1 MIVFLP
7 FDGNIQTIILI
18 LHNENEE
25 EISMQDIIQLLP
37 DNIANQ
43 IAAGEVIQR
52 PASVV
57 KELIENAID
66 AESTEI
72 RLIIKDAGKTLIQV
86 IDNGKGMSDT
96 DARMS
101 FERHATSKIKKAAD
115 LFSISTKG
123 FRGEALA
130 SIAAIAHVELVTK
143 TNEEE
148 LGRKIQISGS
158 KVSKHEPCQA
168 QSGSMFSVKNLFFNV
183 PARRKFLKSDPVELK
198 HILEEFKRVTLAHPD
213 IFFTMYHND
222 QEVYHLP
229 ASNYRQ
235 RIVAILGKH
244 VNDKLVPIE
253 EDTEI
258 VKIEGFV
265 GKPEAAKKTKGDQ
278 YLFVNDRF
286 IKSNYLNHAIR
297 TAYEEL
303 IPKESYPLYILY
315 IHVDPAKIDIN
326 VHPTKTEI
334 KFEDERLIY
343 NYIKVAIK
351 HALGHYNV
359 SPSLDFGTNTNFGN
373 PIDNSKSFGKIN
385 DEYNLK
391 GDYMHGKGKSSFERS
406 NLKAWEQ
413 IYEGLQEQ
421 PSGDSAEE
429 QQSFTIASKI
439 STEEGREISKIDEGK
454 PPYQIHNTYI
464 LSHIKSGFLLIDQQ
478 AAHERILYEQNLA
491 SMSSHQRLTQ
501 KELFPRTIELDNA
514 KATIMQNIL
523 PKVNALGFEIEEFGN
538 KTYLIHGIPAGL
550 AENQDATT
558 LMEKL
563 IDQYVSNMEL
573 QLGIEENLARS
584 LAVSAAIK
592 RGKAMDVSE
601 MRLLIDQLFACEV
614 PYKSP
619 TGRRCIVTMDLD
631 TILKQFTG

>member
-1 MIVFLP
+1 MP
-7 FDGNIQTIILI
+7 
-18 LHNENEE
+18 
-25 EISMQDIIQLLP
+25 DIIQLLP

-66 AESTEI
+66 ADSTEI
-72 RLIIKDAGKTLIQV
+72 KLIIKGAGKTLIQV
-86 IDNGKGMSDT
+86 IDNGKGMSET

-101 FERHATSKIKKAAD
+101 FERHATSKIKKASD

-130 SIAAIAHVELVTK
+130 SIAAIAHIELVTK
-143 TNEEE
+143 THEEDI
-148 LGRKIQISGS
+148 GRRLLVSGS
-158 KVSKHEPCQA
+158 KVTKQEPCQA
-168 QSGSMFSVKNLFFNV
+168 QAGTMFSVKNLFFNV

-198 HILEEFKRVTLAHPD
+198 HIIEEFKRVALAHPD
-213 IFFTMYHND
+213 IFFAMYHND

-235 RIVAILGKH
+235 RIVAILGKQI
-244 VNDKLVPIE
+244 NDKLVPIE

-258 VKIEGFV
+258 VKISGFV

-278 YLFVNDRF
+278 FIFVNDRY

-297 TAYEEL
+297 SAYEDL
-303 IPKESYPLYILY
+303 IVKEAYPLYVLFIN
-315 IHVDPAKIDIN
+315 VDPGKIDIN

-334 KFEDERLIY
+334 KFEEERLIY
-343 NYIKVAIK
+343 NYVKVAIK

-373 PIDNSKSFGKIN
+373 PIDNSRSFGKIN
-385 DEYNLK
+385 EEYNLK
-391 GDYMHGKGKSSFERS
+391 GPTSFGTGKSNFEKS

-413 IYEGLQEQ
+413 IYDGLQNQSE
-421 PSGDSAEE
+421 GATEE
-429 QQSFTIASKI
+429 QQSFTIQSKI
-439 STEEGREISKIDEGK
+439 STEDGKEVTKIDEGK

-550 AENQDATT
+550 TGSHDASS

-563 IDQYVSNMEL
+563 IDQYESNIEL

-592 RGKAMDVSE
+592 RGKPLEITE
-601 MRLLIDQLFACEV
+601 MKLLIDQLFACEI

-619 TGRRCIVTMDLD
+619 TGRRCIVTMDLE
-631 TILKQFTG
+631 TILKQFVA

>member
-1 MIVFLP
+1 MP
-7 FDGNIQTIILI
+7 
-18 LHNENEE
+18 
-25 EISMQDIIQLLP
+25 DIIHLLP

-66 AESTEI
+66 ANGTEI
-72 RLIIKDAGKTLIQV
+72 KLIIKGAGKILIQV
-86 IDNGKGMSDT
+86 IDNGKGMTDT

-101 FERHATSKIKKAAD
+101 FERHATSKIRKASD

-143 TNEEE
+143 TSEEDI
-148 LGRKIQISGS
+148 GRRLLVSGS
-158 KVSKHEPCQA
+158 KVTKQEPCQA
-168 QSGSMFSVKNLFFNV
+168 QSGTMFSVKNLFFNV

-198 HILEEFKRVTLAHPD
+198 HIIEEFKRVALAHPD
-213 IFFTMYHND
+213 IFFAMYHND

-229 ASNYRQ
+229 VTNYRQ
-235 RIVAILGKH
+235 RIVAILGKP

-258 VKIEGFV
+258 VKISGFV
-265 GKPEAAKKTKGDQ
+265 GKPDAAKKTKGDQ
-278 YLFVNDRF
+278 FIFVNDRY

-297 TAYEEL
+297 SAYEDL
-303 IPKESYPLYILY
+303 VVKEAYPLYVLY
-315 IHVDPAKIDIN
+315 INVDPSKIDIN

-334 KFEDERLIY
+334 KFEEERLIY
-343 NYIKVAIK
+343 NYIRVAIK

-359 SPSLDFGTNTNFGN
+359 SPSLDFRTNTNFGN
-373 PIDNSKSFGKIN
+373 SIDNSKSYGKIN

-391 GDYMHGKGKSSFERS
+391 GKTSFGTEQSSFEKS

-413 IYEGLQEQ
+413 IYDGLQNKPEGQ
-421 PSGDSAEE
+421 PEDE
-429 QQSFTIASKI
+429 QQSFTIPSKI
-439 STEEGREISKIDEGK
+439 SIGKGKEITKIEEGKT
-454 PPYQIHNTYI
+454 PYQIHNTYI

-478 AAHERILYEQNLA
+478 AAHERILYEQNLV

-523 PKVNALGFEIEEFGN
+523 PKINALGFEVEEFGN
-538 KTYLIHGIPAGL
+538 KTFLIHGIPAGL
-550 AENQDATT
+550 AGSQDASS
-558 LMEKL
+558 LIEKL

-573 QLGIEENLARS
+573 QLGIEENIARS

-592 RGKAMDVSE
+592 RGNHMEVSE
-601 MRLLIDQLFACEV
+601 MKLLIDQLFACEI

-631 TILKQFTG
+631 TILKQFIG

>member
-1 MIVFLP
+1 MP
-7 FDGNIQTIILI
+7 
-18 LHNENEE
+18 
-25 EISMQDIIQLLP
+25 DIIQLLP

-66 AESTEI
+66 ANSSEI
-72 RLIIKDAGKTLIQV
+72 KLIIKGAGKTLIQV

-101 FERHATSKIKKAAD
+101 FERHATSKIKKASD

-143 TNEEE
+143 THEEDI
-148 LGRKIQISGS
+148 GRKLLVSGS
-158 KVSKHEPCQA
+158 KVTKQEPCQA
-168 QSGSMFSVKNLFFNV
+168 QSGTMFSVKNLFFNV

-198 HILEEFKRVTLAHPD
+198 HILEEFKRVALAHPD
-213 IFFTMYHND
+213 IFFSMYHND

-229 ASNYRQ
+229 AANYRQ
-235 RIVAILGKH
+235 RIVAILGKN

-258 VKIEGFV
+258 VKVSGFV
-265 GKPEAAKKTKGDQ
+265 GKPEVAKKSKGDQ
-278 YLFVNDRF
+278 YIFVNDRF

-297 TAYEEL
+297 SAYEDL
-303 IPKESYPLYILY
+303 IVKEAYPLYFIY
-315 IHVDPAKIDIN
+315 INVDPSKIDIN

-343 NYIKVAIK
+343 NYIRVTIK

-359 SPSLDFGTNTNFGN
+359 SPSLNFGADTNFGN
-373 PIDNSKSFGKIN
+373 PIDNSKSYGKIN

-391 GDYMHGKGKSSFERS
+391 GNLTYGTGKSSFEKS

-413 IYEGLQEQ
+413 IYDGMQNQSEEQ
-421 PSGDSAEE
+421 PSEE
-429 QQSFTIASKI
+429 QQTFTIASKI
-439 STEEGREISKIDEGK
+439 STEDGKEISKIEEGK
-454 PPYQIHNTYI
+454 APYQIHNTYI

-478 AAHERILYEQNLA
+478 AAHERILYEHNLA
-491 SMSSHQRLTQ
+491 SLSSHQRLTQ

-523 PKVNALGFEIEEFGN
+523 PKVNALGFEIEEFGD
-538 KTYLIHGIPAGL
+538 KTFLIHGIPAGL
-550 AENQDATT
+550 AGSHDATS

-563 IDQYVSNMEL
+563 IDQYESNIEL

-584 LAVSAAIK
+584 LAVSAATK
-592 RGKAMDVSE
+592 RGKYMEVSE
-601 MRLLIDQLFACEV
+601 MKLLIDQLFACEI

-619 TGRRCIVTMDLD
+619 TGRRCIVTMNLD
-631 TILKQFTG
+631 TILKQFIA

>member
-1 MIVFLP
+1 MP
-7 FDGNIQTIILI
+7 
-18 LHNENEE
+18 
-25 EISMQDIIQLLP
+25 DIIQLLP

-66 AESTEI
+66 AQGTEI
-72 RLIIKDAGKTLIQV
+72 KLIIKNAGKTLIQV

-101 FERHATSKIKKAAD
+101 FERHATSKIKKASD

-130 SIAAIAHVELVTK
+130 SIAAIAHVELITK
-143 TNEEE
+143 KQEEDI
-148 LGRKIQISGS
+148 GRRLLVSGS
-158 KVSKHEPCQA
+158 KVTKQEPYQA
-168 QSGSMFSVKNLFFNV
+168 QTGTMFSVKNLFFNV

-198 HILEEFKRVTLAHPD
+198 HIIEEFKRVALAHPD
-213 IFFTMYHND
+213 IFFSMYHND

-229 ASNYRQ
+229 TSNHRQ
-235 RIVAILGKH
+235 RIVAILGKQI
-244 VNDKLVPIE
+244 NDKLVPIDE
-253 EDTEI
+253 QTEI
-258 VKIEGFV
+258 VSLSGFV

-278 YLFVNDRF
+278 YIFVNDRY
-286 IKSNYLNHAIR
+286 IRSNYLNHAIR
-297 TAYEEL
+297 SAYEDL
-303 IPKESYPLYILY
+303 VVKEAYPLYVIY
-315 IHVDPAKIDIN
+315 IKVDPAKIDIN

-334 KFEDERLIY
+334 KFEEERLIY
-343 NYIKVAIK
+343 NYIRVAIK

-359 SPSLDFGTNTNFGN
+359 SPSLNFGANTNFGN

-391 GDYMHGKGKSSFERS
+391 GNINYGAGKSNFEKS

-413 IYEGLQEQ
+413 IYDGMQNQSDEQ
-421 PSGDSAEE
+421 PTEE

-439 STEEGREISKIDEGK
+439 STEDGKEITKIEEGK
-454 PPYQIHNTYI
+454 APYQIHNTYI

-514 KATIMQNIL
+514 KASVMQNIL
-523 PKVNALGFEIEEFGN
+523 PKVNALGFEIEEFGD
-538 KTYLIHGIPAGL
+538 KTFLIHGIPAGL
-550 AENQDATT
+550 AESQDATS

-584 LAVSAAIK
+584 LAVSAATK
-592 RGKAMDVSE
+592 RGKYMEVSE
-601 MRLLIDQLFACEV
+601 MKLLIDQLFACEI

-631 TILKQFTG
+631 TILKQFIA

>member
-1 MIVFLP
+1 MP
-7 FDGNIQTIILI
+7 
-18 LHNENEE
+18 
-25 EISMQDIIQLLP
+25 DIIQLLP

-66 AESTEI
+66 ADSTEI
-72 RLIIKDAGKTLIQV
+72 KLIVKDAGKTLIQV

-101 FERHATSKIKKAAD
+101 FERHATSKIRKAAD
-115 LFSISTKG
+115 LFSITTKG

-130 SIAAIAHVELVTK
+130 SIAAIAHVELITK
-143 TNEEE
+143 THEEDI
-148 LGRKIQISGS
+148 GRKLMISGS
-158 KVSKHEPCQA
+158 KVSKQEPSQA
-168 QSGSMFSVKNLFFNV
+168 TSGTMFSVKNLFFNV

-198 HILEEFKRVTLAHPD
+198 HIIEEFKRLALAHPN
-213 IFFTMYHND
+213 IFFSMYHND

-235 RIVAILGKH
+235 RIVAILGKS
-244 VNDKLVPIE
+244 VNDKLVPID

-258 VKIEGFV
+258 VKISGFV

-278 YLFVNDRF
+278 FIFVNDRY

-297 TAYEEL
+297 SAYEDL
-303 IPKESYPLYILY
+303 IVKEAYPLFVLY
-315 IHVDPAKIDIN
+315 INVDPSKIDIN

-343 NYIKVAIK
+343 NYIRVAIK

-359 SPSLDFGTNTNFGN
+359 SPSLDFGANTNFGN
-373 PIDNSKSFGKIN
+373 PVDNSKSYGKIN
-385 DEYNLK
+385 DEYNLR
-391 GDYMHGKGKSSFERS
+391 GNTTYGTGQSGFEKS

-413 IYEGLQEQ
+413 IYDGLQNQSESQPEGEQ
-421 PSGDSAEE
+421 K
-429 QQSFTIASKI
+429 SFTISSKI
-439 STEEGREISKIDEGK
+439 STEEGKEITKIDEGK
-454 PPYQIHNTYI
+454 APYQIHNTYI

-491 SMSSHQRLTQ
+491 SLSSHQRLTQ

-514 KATIMQNIL
+514 QATIMQNIL

-538 KTYLIHGIPAGL
+538 KTFLIHGIPAGL
-550 AENQDATT
+550 AENNDASS

-592 RGKAMDVSE
+592 RGKSMDVSE
-601 MRLLIDQLFACEV
+601 MKLLIDQLFACDI

-619 TGRRCIVTMDLD
+619 TGRRCIVTMDMD
-631 TILKQFTG
+631 TILKQFIG

>member
-1 MIVFLP
+1 MP
-7 FDGNIQTIILI
+7 
-18 LHNENEE
+18 
-25 EISMQDIIQLLP
+25 DIIQLLP

-66 AESTEI
+66 ANSTEI
-72 RLIIKDAGKTLIQV
+72 KLIIKGAGKTLIQV

-96 DARMS
+96 DARMC

-130 SIAAIAHVELVTK
+130 SIAAIAHVELITK
-143 TNEEE
+143 THKEDI
-148 LGRKIQISGS
+148 GRKLQISGS
-158 KVSKHEPCQA
+158 KVTKQEPVQA
-168 QSGSMFSVKNLFFNV
+168 QSGTMFSVKNLFFNV

-198 HILEEFKRVTLAHPD
+198 HIIEEFKRIALAHPD
-213 IFFTMYHND
+213 VFFAMYHND
-222 QEVYHLP
+222 QEIYHLP
-229 ASNYRQ
+229 SSNYRQ
-235 RIVAILGKH
+235 RIVAILGKN

-258 VKIEGFV
+258 VKVTGFV

-278 YLFVNDRF
+278 FIFVNDRY

-297 TAYEEL
+297 SAYEEL
-303 IPKESYPLYILY
+303 IVKESYPLYVLY
-315 IHVDPAKIDIN
+315 ISVDPAKIDIN

-334 KFEDERLIY
+334 KFEEERLIY

-359 SPSLDFGTNTNFGN
+359 SPTLDFGTNTNFGN
-373 PIDNSKSFGKIN
+373 PIDNSRSFGKIN

-391 GDYMHGKGKSSFERS
+391 GKSNFGSGQSSIEKS

-413 IYEGLQEQ
+413 IYAGLQDQKEDQ
-421 PSGDSAEE
+421 PVEE
-429 QQSFTIASKI
+429 QQSFTIPSKI
-439 STEEGREISKIDEGK
+439 SVEEGKEATKIEEGK
-454 PPYQIHNTYI
+454 APYQIHNTYI

-478 AAHERILYEQNLA
+478 SAHERILYEQNLS

-514 KATIMQNIL
+514 KATIMQTIL
-523 PKVNALGFEIEEFGN
+523 PKVNALGFEIEEFGD
-538 KTYLIHGIPAGL
+538 KTFLIHGIPAGL
-550 AENQDATT
+550 AGSHDATS

-563 IDQYVSNMEL
+563 IDQYVSNMEF

-584 LAVSAAIK
+584 LAVSAAIR
-592 RGKAMDVSE
+592 RGKPLEVSE
-601 MRLLIDQLFACEV
+601 MKLLVDQLFACEV

-631 TILKQFTG
+631 TIQKQLIG

>member
-1 MIVFLP
+1 MP
-7 FDGNIQTIILI
+7 
-18 LHNENEE
+18 
-25 EISMQDIIQLLP
+25 DIIQLLP

-52 PASVV
+52 PSSVV

-66 AESTEI
+66 ANSTEI
-72 RLIIKDAGKTLIQV
+72 RLIVKDAGKTLIQV

-96 DARMS
+96 DARMC
-101 FERHATSKIKKAAD
+101 FERHATSKIRKAAD

-130 SIAAIAHVELVTK
+130 SIAAIAHVELITK
-143 TNEEE
+143 THDEDV
-148 LGRKIQISGS
+148 GRKLQVSGS
-158 KVSKHEPCQA
+158 KVTKQEPSQA
-168 QSGSMFSVKNLFFNV
+168 QSGTTFSVKNLFFNV

-198 HILEEFKRVTLAHPD
+198 HIIEEFKRVALAHPS
-213 IFFTMYHND
+213 IFFSMYHND

-229 ASNYRQ
+229 ISNYRQ
-235 RIVAILGKH
+235 RIVGIMGKQ

-258 VKIEGFV
+258 VRITGFV

-297 TAYEEL
+297 SAYDEL
-303 IPKESYPLYILY
+303 IVKEAYPLYVLY
-315 IHVDPAKIDIN
+315 IGVDPAKIDIN

-334 KFEDERLIY
+334 KFEEERLIY

-359 SPSLDFGTNTNFGN
+359 SPTLDFGTNSNFGN
-373 PIDNSKSFGKIN
+373 PIENSKSYGKIN

-391 GDYMHGKGKSSFERS
+391 GNTTYGSGKSNFEKA

-413 IYEGLQEQ
+413 IYEGMQ
-421 PSGDSAEE
+421 SSAEE
-429 QQSFTIASKI
+429 QPADEQQTFTIQSKI
-439 STEEGREISKIDEGK
+439 STEEGQEVTKIEEGK
-454 PPYQIHNTYI
+454 APYQIHNTYI

-523 PKVNALGFEIEEFGN
+523 PKVNALGFEIEDFGN

-550 AENQDATT
+550 AGSHDATR

-563 IDQYVSNMEL
+563 IDQYVSNMEF

-592 RGKAMDVSE
+592 RGKPLETEE
-601 MRLLIDQLFACEV
+601 MKLLIDQLFACEV

-631 TILKQFTG
+631 TILKQFTA

>member
-1 MIVFLP
+1 MP
-7 FDGNIQTIILI
+7 
-18 LHNENEE
+18 
-25 EISMQDIIQLLP
+25 DIIQLLP

-66 AESTEI
+66 AASTEI
-72 RLIIKDAGKTLIQV
+72 KLIIKGAGKTLIQV
-86 IDNGKGMSDT
+86 IDNGKGMSET

-101 FERHATSKIKKAAD
+101 FERHATSKIRKAAD

-143 TNEEE
+143 THEEE
-148 LGRKIQISGS
+148 LGRKLMVSGS
-158 KVSKHEPCQA
+158 KVTKQEPCQA
-168 QSGSMFSVKNLFFNV
+168 PSGTMFSVKNLFFNV

-198 HILEEFKRVTLAHPD
+198 HIIEEFKRVALAHPD
-213 IFFTMYHND
+213 IFFSMYHND

-235 RIVAILGKH
+235 RIVAVLGKQI
-244 VNDKLVPIE
+244 NDKLVPID

-258 VKIEGFV
+258 VKILGFV

-278 YLFVNDRF
+278 YIFVNDRF

-297 TAYEEL
+297 SAYEEL
-303 IPKESYPLYILY
+303 IVKEAYPLYVLY
-315 IHVDPAKIDIN
+315 INVDPAKIDIN

-334 KFEDERLIY
+334 KFEEERLIY
-343 NYIKVAIK
+343 NYIKVSIK

-359 SPSLDFGTNTNFGN
+359 SPTLDFGTNTNFGN

-391 GDYMHGKGKSSFERS
+391 GNHSYGSGKSSFEKS

-413 IYEGLQEQ
+413 IYDGMQNPSEDQ
-421 PSGDSAEE
+421 PSEE
-429 QQSFTIASKI
+429 QQTFTIPSKI
-439 STEEGREISKIDEGK
+439 STEEGKEITKIEEGK
-454 PPYQIHNTYI
+454 APYQIHNTYI

-523 PKVNALGFEIEEFGN
+523 SKVNAIGFEIEEFGN
-538 KTYLIHGIPAGL
+538 KTFLIHGIPAGL
-550 AENQDATT
+550 AGSHDATS

-592 RGKAMDVSE
+592 RGKYLEIEE
-601 MRLLIDQLFACEV
+601 MKLLIDQLFACEV

-631 TILKQFTG
+631 TILKQFIG

>member
-1 MIVFLP
+1 MP
-7 FDGNIQTIILI
+7 
-18 LHNENEE
+18 
-25 EISMQDIIQLLP
+25 DIIQLLP

-66 AESTEI
+66 AESSEI
-72 RLIIKDAGKTLIQV
+72 KLIIKGAGKTLIQV

-115 LFSISTKG
+115 LFSITTKG

-143 TNEEE
+143 MHEEE
-148 LGRKIQISGS
+148 IGRKLLVSGS
-158 KVSKHEPCQA
+158 KVTKQEPCQA
-168 QSGSMFSVKNLFFNV
+168 QSGTMFSVKNLFFNV

-198 HILEEFKRVTLAHPD
+198 HIIEEFKRVALAHPD
-213 IFFTMYHND
+213 IFFSMYHND

-229 ASNYRQ
+229 SSNYRQ
-235 RIVAILGKH
+235 RIVSILGKQ

-258 VKIEGFV
+258 VKISGFV

-278 YLFVNDRF
+278 FIFVNDRY
-286 IKSNYLNHAIR
+286 IRSNYLNHAIKS
-297 TAYEEL
+297 AYEDL
-303 IPKESYPLYILY
+303 IVKEAYPLYALY
-315 IHVDPAKIDIN
+315 INVDPAKIDIN

-334 KFEDERLIY
+334 KFEEDRLIY
-343 NYIKVAIK
+343 NYIRVAIK

-359 SPSLDFGTNTNFGN
+359 SPTLDFGANTNFGN
-373 PIDNSKSFGKIN
+373 PIDNSKSYGKIN

-391 GDYMHGKGKSSFERS
+391 ENINYGTGKSSFEKS

-413 IYEGLQEQ
+413 IYDGMQNQSDEQ
-421 PSGDSAEE
+421 PTEE

-439 STEEGREISKIDEGK
+439 STEDGQEISKIEEGK
-454 PPYQIHNTYI
+454 APYQIHNTYI

-491 SMSSHQRLTQ
+491 SLSSHQRLTQ

-523 PKVNALGFEIEEFGN
+523 PKVNALGFEIEDFGD
-538 KTYLIHGIPAGL
+538 KTFLIHGIPAGL
-550 AENQDATT
+550 TGSQDATS

-573 QLGIEENLARS
+573 QLGIEENISRS

-592 RGKAMDVSE
+592 RGKPMEVSE
-601 MRLLIDQLFACEV
+601 MKLLIDQLFACEV

-631 TILKQFTG
+631 TILKQFIG

>member
-1 MIVFLP
+1 MP
-7 FDGNIQTIILI
+7 
-18 LHNENEE
+18 
-25 EISMQDIIQLLP
+25 DIIQLLP

-66 AESTEI
+66 ANSSEI
-72 RLIIKDAGKTLIQV
+72 RLIVKDAGKTLIQV

-96 DARMS
+96 DARMC
-101 FERHATSKIKKAAD
+101 FERHATSKIRKATD

-130 SIAAIAHVELVTK
+130 SIAAIAHVEMITK
-143 TNEEE
+143 THEEE
-148 LGRKIQISGS
+148 IGRKLQVSGS
-158 KVSKHEPCQA
+158 KVTKQEPSQA
-168 QSGSMFSVKNLFFNV
+168 QSGTTFSVKNLFFNV

-198 HILEEFKRVTLAHPD
+198 HIIEEFKRVALAHPD
-213 IFFTMYHND
+213 IFFSMYHND

-229 ASNYRQ
+229 ASKYRQ
-235 RIVAILGKH
+235 RIIAILGKQT
-244 VNDKLVPIE
+244 NDRLVPIE

-258 VKIEGFV
+258 VKISGFV

-278 YLFVNDRF
+278 FIFVNDRY
-286 IKSNYLNHAIR
+286 IKSNYLNHAIKA
-297 TAYEEL
+297 AYEEL
-303 IPKESYPLYILY
+303 ISKEMYPLYILY
-315 IHVDPAKIDIN
+315 ITVDPANIDIN

-343 NYIKVAIK
+343 NYIRVAIK

-359 SPSLDFGTNTNFGN
+359 SPTLNFGTNTNFGN
-373 PIDNSKSFGKIN
+373 PVENAKSYGKIN
-385 DEYNLK
+385 NEYNLK
-391 GDYMHGKGKSSFERS
+391 SDRSYNPDQPNIAKS
-406 NLKAWEQ
+406 NLKAWEE
-413 IYEGLQEQ
+413 IYQGLQSQPVEQ
-421 PSGDSAEE
+421 SAEE
-429 QQSFTIASKI
+429 QQTLTLSSKI
-439 STEEGREISKIDEGK
+439 SADEGK
-454 PPYQIHNTYI
+454 EVTKIEEGKAPYQIHNTYI

-501 KELFPRTIELDNA
+501 KELFPRTIELDNS

-523 PKVNALGFEIEEFGN
+523 PKVNALGFEIEDFGN

-550 AENQDATT
+550 AGSYDATH
-558 LMEKL
+558 LMEQL
-563 IDQYVSNMEL
+563 IDQYTSNMEL

-592 RGKAMDVSE
+592 RGKSMDVSE
-601 MRLLIDQLFACEV
+601 MKLMIDQLFACEV

-619 TGRRCIVTMDLD
+619 TGRRCIVTMDMD
-631 TILKQFTG
+631 TLLKQFTS

>member
-1 MIVFLP
+1 MGRKPSTSLAVI
-7 FDGNIQTIILI
+7 TERIL
-18 LHNENEE
+18 LLQSE
-25 EISMQDIIQLLP
+25 SKPMPDIIQLLP
-37 DNIANQ
+37 DSIANQ

-57 KELIENAID
+57 KELVENAID
-66 AESTEI
+66 AGSTEVK
-72 RLIIKDAGKTLIQV
+72 LIIKDAGKTLIQV

-101 FERHATSKIKKAAD
+101 FERHATSKIRKAAD

-130 SIAAIAHVELVTK
+130 SIAAIAQVEMITK
-143 TNEEE
+143 MHDEE
-148 LGRKIQISGS
+148 LGRRLLVSGS
-158 KVSKHEPCQA
+158 KVTKQEPCSA
-168 QSGSMFSVKNLFFNV
+168 QPGTTFSVKNLFFNV

-198 HILEEFKRVTLAHPD
+198 HIIEEFKRVALAHPT
-213 IFFTMYHND
+213 IFMSMYSNE

-229 ASNYRQ
+229 PGNYRQ
-235 RIVAILGKH
+235 RIVSIMGKSI
-244 VNDKLVPIE
+244 NDKLVQIE

-258 VKIEGFV
+258 VTLSGFV
-265 GKPEAAKKTKGDQ
+265 GKTDAAKKTKGDQ
-278 YLFVNDRF
+278 FIFVNDRF

-297 TAYEEL
+297 SAYDDL
-303 IPKESYPLYILY
+303 IVKEAFPLFFLYIT
-315 IHVDPAKIDIN
+315 VDPAQIDIN

-334 KFEDERLIY
+334 KFQEERLIY
-343 NYIKVAIK
+343 NYIRVAIK

-359 SPSLDFGTNTNFGN
+359 SPTLDFGTNSNFGN
-373 PIDNSKSFGKIN
+373 SIDNQRSFDKVN
-385 DEYNLK
+385 QEYNLK
-391 GDYMHGKGKSSFERS
+391 SEGGYSKPNTGGKFEKS

-413 IYEGLQEQ
+413 IYAGIQDQEEQ
-421 PSGDSAEE
+421 PTDT
-429 QQSFTIASKI
+429 QQTLTVSSKI
-439 STEEGREISKIDEGK
+439 STESGEEISKIEEGK

-464 LSHIKSGFLLIDQQ
+464 LTHIKSGFLLIDQQ
-478 AAHERILYEQNLA
+478 AAHERILYENNLA
-491 SMSSHQRLTQ
+491 RLSSHQKLTQ

-514 KATIMQNIL
+514 KAAIMKDIL
-523 PKVNALGFEIEEFGN
+523 PKINALGFEVEDFGG

-550 AENQDATT
+550 TGSADATV
-558 LMEKL
+558 LMERL

-592 RGKAMDVSE
+592 RGKSMEVPE
-601 MRLLIDQLFACEV
+601 MKLMIDQLFACEV

-619 TGRRCIVTMDLD
+619 TGRRCIVTMDMD
-631 TILKQFTG
+631 TILKQFIG

>member
-1 MIVFLP
+1 MP
-7 FDGNIQTIILI
+7 
-18 LHNENEE
+18 
-25 EISMQDIIQLLP
+25 DIIQLLP

-72 RLIIKDAGKTLIQV
+72 KLIIKGAGKTLIQV

-143 TNEEE
+143 THDEEI
-148 LGRKIQISGS
+148 GRKLQVSGS
-158 KVSKHEPCQA
+158 KVTKQEPCQA
-168 QSGSMFSVKNLFFNV
+168 QSGTMFSVKNLFFNV

-198 HILEEFKRVTLAHPD
+198 HIIEEFKRVALAHPS
-213 IFFTMYHND
+213 IFFSMYHND

-229 ASNYRQ
+229 TSNYRQ

-258 VKIEGFV
+258 VKISGFV

-278 YLFVNDRF
+278 FIFVNDRY

-297 TAYEEL
+297 SAYEDL
-303 IPKESYPLYILY
+303 IVKEAYPLYVLFIS
-315 IHVDPAKIDIN
+315 VDPAKIDIN

-334 KFEDERLIY
+334 KFEEERLIY
-343 NYIKVAIK
+343 NYIKVATK

-359 SPSLDFGTNTNFGN
+359 SPTLDFGANTNFGN

-385 DEYNLK
+385 NEYNLK
-391 GDYMHGKGKSSFERS
+391 GDINYGTGKSSFEKS

-413 IYEGLQEQ
+413 IYDGMQNQSDEQ
-421 PSGDSAEE
+421 PTEE

-439 STEEGREISKIDEGK
+439 STEDGQEISNIEEGK
-454 PPYQIHNTYI
+454 APYQIHNTYI

-491 SMSSHQRLTQ
+491 SLSSHQRLTQ

-514 KATIMQNIL
+514 KATIMQTIL

-538 KTYLIHGIPAGL
+538 KTFLIHGIPAGL
-550 AENQDATT
+550 AGSHDATS

-573 QLGIEENLARS
+573 QLGIEENISRS

-592 RGKAMDVSE
+592 RGKHMEVSE
-601 MRLLIDQLFACEV
+601 MKLLIDQLFACEV

-631 TILKQFTG
+631 TILKQFIG

>member
-1 MIVFLP
+1 MP
-7 FDGNIQTIILI
+7 
-18 LHNENEE
+18 
-25 EISMQDIIQLLP
+25 DIIQLLP

-66 AESTEI
+66 AESSEI
-72 RLIIKDAGKTLIQV
+72 KLIIKGAGKTLIQV

-101 FERHATSKIKKAAD
+101 FERHATSKIKKASD

-143 TNEEE
+143 IHGEE
-148 LGRKIQISGS
+148 LGRKLLVSGS
-158 KVSKHEPCQA
+158 KVTKQEPCQA
-168 QSGSMFSVKNLFFNV
+168 QAGTMFSVKNLFFNV

-198 HILEEFKRVTLAHPD
+198 HIIEEFKRVAFAHPD
-213 IFFTMYHND
+213 IFFSMYHND

-235 RIVAILGKH
+235 RIVAILGKQ

-258 VKIEGFV
+258 VKISGFV

-278 YLFVNDRF
+278 FIFVNDRF
-286 IKSNYLNHAIR
+286 IKSNYLNHAIKS
-297 TAYEEL
+297 AYEDL
-303 IPKESYPLYILY
+303 IVKEAYPLYALY
-315 IHVDPAKIDIN
+315 INVDPAKIDIN

-334 KFEDERLIY
+334 KFEEDRLIY
-343 NYIKVAIK
+343 NYLRVAIK

-359 SPSLDFGTNTNFGN
+359 SPTLDFGTNTNFGN
-373 PIDNSKSFGKIN
+373 PIDNSKSYGKIN

-391 GDYMHGKGKSSFERS
+391 GNINYGTGKSSFEKS

-413 IYEGLQEQ
+413 IYDGMQNQSDEQ
-421 PSGDSAEE
+421 PTEE
-429 QQSFTIASKI
+429 QQSFTIPSKI
-439 STEEGREISKIDEGK
+439 STEDGKEISKVEEGK
-454 PPYQIHNTYI
+454 APYQIHNTYI

-478 AAHERILYEQNLA
+478 AAHERILYEQNLKNL
-491 SMSSHQRLTQ
+491 SSHQRLTQ

-514 KATIMQNIL
+514 QATIMQNIL
-523 PKVNALGFEIEEFGN
+523 SKVNALGFEIEEFGN
-538 KTYLIHGIPAGL
+538 KTFLIHGIPAGL
-550 AENQDATT
+550 AGSHDATH

-563 IDQYVSNMEL
+563 IDQYMSNMEL
-573 QLGIEENLARS
+573 QLGIEENISRS

-592 RGKAMDVSE
+592 RGKPMEVSE

-631 TILKQFTG
+631 TILKQFIG

>member
-1 MIVFLP
+1 MP
-7 FDGNIQTIILI
+7 
-18 LHNENEE
+18 
-25 EISMQDIIQLLP
+25 DIIQLLP

-57 KELIENAID
+57 KELVENAID
-66 AESTEI
+66 ANSTEI
-72 RLIIKDAGKTLIQV
+72 RLIVKDAGKTLIQV

-96 DARMS
+96 DARMC
-101 FERHATSKIKKAAD
+101 FERHATSKIKKASD

-143 TNEEE
+143 THNED
-148 LGRKIQISGS
+148 LGRKLQVSGS
-158 KVSKHEPCQA
+158 KVTKQEPCQA
-168 QSGSMFSVKNLFFNV
+168 QSGTMFSVKNLFFNV

-198 HILEEFKRVTLAHPD
+198 HIIEEFKRVALAHPK
-213 IFFTMYHND
+213 IFFSMYHND

-229 ASNYRQ
+229 ASNHRQ
-235 RIVAILGKH
+235 RIVAILGKN

-258 VKIEGFV
+258 VKVTGFV

-278 YLFVNDRF
+278 YIFVNDRF

-297 TAYEEL
+297 SAYEDL
-303 IPKESYPLYILY
+303 IIKDSYPLYVLY
-315 IHVDPAKIDIN
+315 IEVEPAKIDIN

-334 KFEDERLIY
+334 KFEEERLIY

-359 SPSLDFGTNTNFGN
+359 SPTLDFGTNTNFGN
-373 PIDNSKSFGKIN
+373 PIDNSKNFGKIN
-385 DEYNLK
+385 DEYNFK
-391 GDYMHGKGKSSFERS
+391 SSPNYGSGKSSFEKS

-413 IYEGLQEQ
+413 IYEGMQDQ
-421 PSGDSAEE
+421 PLDQPTEE
-429 QQSFTIASKI
+429 QQTFTIASKI
-439 STEEGREISKIDEGK
+439 STEDGKEITKIEEGK
-454 PPYQIHNTYI
+454 APYQIHNTYI

-523 PKVNALGFEIEEFGN
+523 GKVNALGFEVEEFGN

-550 AENQDATT
+550 AGSHDATS
-558 LMEKL
+558 LMEKI

-592 RGKAMDVSE
+592 RGKPLEVEE
-601 MRLLIDQLFACEV
+601 MKLLIDQLFACEV

-631 TILKQFTG
+631 TILKQFVG

>member
-1 MIVFLP
+1 MP
-7 FDGNIQTIILI
+7 
-18 LHNENEE
+18 
-25 EISMQDIIQLLP
+25 DIIQLLP

-66 AESTEI
+66 ANSTEI
-72 RLIIKDAGKTLIQV
+72 KLIIKGAGKILIQV
-86 IDNGKGMSDT
+86 IDNGDGMSDT

-101 FERHATSKIKKAAD
+101 FERHATSKIKKASD

-143 TNEEE
+143 TREEDI
-148 LGRKIQISGS
+148 GRRLQVSGS
-158 KVSKHEPCQA
+158 KVTKQEPCQA
-168 QSGSMFSVKNLFFNV
+168 QSGTMFSVKNLFFNV

-198 HILEEFKRVTLAHPD
+198 HIIEEFKRVALAHPD
-213 IFFTMYHND
+213 IFFAMYHND

-229 ASNYRQ
+229 ISNYRQ
-235 RIVAILGKH
+235 RIVAILGKPI
-244 VNDKLVPIE
+244 NDKLVPID

-258 VKIEGFV
+258 VKLSGFV
-265 GKPEAAKKTKGDQ
+265 GKPDAAKKTKGDQ
-278 YLFVNDRF
+278 FIFVNDRY

-297 TAYEEL
+297 SAYEDL
-303 IPKESYPLYILY
+303 VVKEAYPLYVLY
-315 IHVDPAKIDIN
+315 INVDPSKIDIN

-334 KFEDERLIY
+334 KFEEERLIY

-359 SPSLDFGTNTNFGN
+359 SPTLDFGTNTNFGN
-373 PIDNSKSFGKIN
+373 PIDNSRSFGKIN

-391 GDYMHGKGKSSFERS
+391 GKTSYGTGQSSFEKS

-413 IYEGLQEQ
+413 IYDGLQNE
-421 PSGDSAEE
+421 AESESTDE
-429 QQSFTIASKI
+429 QQSFTISSKI
-439 STEEGREISKIDEGK
+439 STEEGKEITKIEEGK
-454 PPYQIHNTYI
+454 APYQIHNTYI

-478 AAHERILYEQNLA
+478 AAHERILYEQYLA

-514 KATIMQNIL
+514 KATIMQNIIS
-523 PKVNALGFEIEEFGN
+523 KVNALGFEIEEFGN
-538 KTYLIHGIPAGL
+538 KTFLIHGIPAGL
-550 AENQDATT
+550 TGSQDATS
-558 LMEKL
+558 LIEKL

-592 RGKAMDVSE
+592 RGKYMDVSE
-601 MRLLIDQLFACEV
+601 MKLLIDQLFACEI

-619 TGRRCIVTMDLD
+619 TGRRCIVTMHLD
-631 TILKQFTG
+631 TILKQFIG

>member
-1 MIVFLP
+1 MP
-7 FDGNIQTIILI
+7 
-18 LHNENEE
+18 
-25 EISMQDIIQLLP
+25 DIIQLLP

-66 AESTEI
+66 ANGSEI
-72 RLIIKDAGKTLIQV
+72 KLIVKDAGKTLIQV

-130 SIAAIAHVELVTK
+130 SIAAIAHVELITK
-143 TNEEE
+143 THDEE
-148 LGRKIQISGS
+148 LGRKLLVSGS
-158 KVSKHEPCQA
+158 KVNKQEPCQA
-168 QSGSMFSVKNLFFNV
+168 QSGTMFSVKNLFFNV

-198 HILEEFKRVTLAHPD
+198 HIIEEFKRVALAHPD
-213 IFFTMYHND
+213 IFFSMYHND

-229 ASNYRQ
+229 VTNLRQ
-235 RIVAILGKH
+235 RIVAILGKQ

-258 VKIEGFV
+258 VKITGFV

-278 YLFVNDRF
+278 FIFVNNRY

-297 TAYEEL
+297 SAYEEL
-303 IPKESYPLYILY
+303 IVKEAYPLYVLY
-315 IHVDPAKIDIN
+315 IEVDPAKIDIN

-334 KFEDERLIY
+334 KFEEERLIY
-343 NYIKVAIK
+343 NYMKVAIK

-359 SPSLDFGTNTNFGN
+359 SPTLDFGTNTNFGN
-373 PIDNSKSFGKIN
+373 PIENSKSYGKIN

-391 GDYMHGKGKSSFERS
+391 GNINYGTGKSNFEKS

-413 IYEGLQEQ
+413 IYDGMQSESQEQ
-421 PSGDSAEE
+421 PTEE
-429 QQSFTIASKI
+429 QQTFTIASKI
-439 STEEGREISKIDEGK
+439 STEDGQEISKIEEGK
-454 PPYQIHNTYI
+454 APYQIHNTYI

-514 KATIMQNIL
+514 KATVMQNIL

-538 KTYLIHGIPAGL
+538 KTFLIHGIPAGL
-550 AENQDATT
+550 AGSHDATS
-558 LMEKL
+558 LMEML
-563 IDQYVSNMEL
+563 IDQYMSNMEL

-584 LAVSAAIK
+584 LAISAAIK
-592 RGKAMDVSE
+592 RGKYMEVSE
-601 MRLLIDQLFACEV
+601 MKLLIDQLFACEV

-631 TILKQFTG
+631 TILKQFVG

>member
-1 MIVFLP
+1 MP
-7 FDGNIQTIILI
+7 
-18 LHNENEE
+18 
-25 EISMQDIIQLLP
+25 DIIQLLP

-52 PASVV
+52 PSSVV

-66 AESTEI
+66 ASSTEI
-72 RLIIKDAGKTLIQV
+72 KLIIKGAGKILIQV

-101 FERHATSKIKKAAD
+101 FERHATSKIKKASD
-115 LFSISTKG
+115 LYSISTKG

-143 TNEEE
+143 TQEEDI
-148 LGRKIQISGS
+148 GRRLLVSGS
-158 KVSKHEPCQA
+158 KVTKQEPCQA
-168 QSGSMFSVKNLFFNV
+168 QSGTMFSVKNLFFNV

-198 HILEEFKRVTLAHPD
+198 HIIEEFKRVALAHPD
-213 IFFTMYHND
+213 IFFAMYHND

-229 ASNYRQ
+229 VSNHRQ
-235 RIVAILGKH
+235 RIVAILGKP
-244 VNDKLVPIE
+244 VNDKLVPIT

-258 VKIEGFV
+258 VKISGFV
-265 GKPEAAKKTKGDQ
+265 GKPDAAKKTKGDQ
-278 YLFVNDRF
+278 FIFVNDRF

-297 TAYEEL
+297 SAYEDL
-303 IPKESYPLYILY
+303 VVKEAYPLYVLY
-315 IHVDPAKIDIN
+315 INVDPAKIDIN

-334 KFEDERLIY
+334 KFEEERLIY

-359 SPSLDFGTNTNFGN
+359 SPTLDFGINTNFGN
-373 PIDNSKSFGKIN
+373 PIDNSKSYGKIN

-391 GDYMHGKGKSSFERS
+391 GNTSFGAGKSNFERS

-413 IYEGLQEQ
+413 IYDGLQNEPEGQ
-421 PSGDSAEE
+421 PDDE
-429 QQSFTIASKI
+429 QQSFTIPSKI
-439 STEEGREISKIDEGK
+439 SIDEGK
-454 PPYQIHNTYI
+454 EITKIEEGKTPYQIHNTYI

-491 SMSSHQRLTQ
+491 SMSSHQKLTQ

-523 PKVNALGFEIEEFGN
+523 SKVNALGFEIEEFGN
-538 KTYLIHGIPAGL
+538 KTFLIHGIPAGL
-550 AENQDATT
+550 TGSHDATS

-563 IDQYVSNMEL
+563 IDQYASNMEL

-592 RGKAMDVSE
+592 RGKYMDITE
-601 MRLLIDQLFACEV
+601 MKLLIDQLFACEI

-631 TILKQFTG
+631 TILKQFIG